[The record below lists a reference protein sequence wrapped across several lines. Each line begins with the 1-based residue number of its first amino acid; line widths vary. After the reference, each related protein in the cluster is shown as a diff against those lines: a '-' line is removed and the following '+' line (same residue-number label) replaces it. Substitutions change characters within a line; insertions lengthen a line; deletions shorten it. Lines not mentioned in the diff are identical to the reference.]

1 MIMTPWLRTIQ
12 QTLSRKFSRGGATNR
27 RSRRRVNTVAQ
38 TEFLEDRA
46 LLTTI
51 YTVTNISDSG
61 VGSLRQAIHDAN
73 VTTPGP
79 DEIHFNIMAPSTF
92 TFQPL
97 TPYEA
102 ISEPLVI
109 DGYTQL
115 GSTANSATVG
125 TNAQLLIQLSGDGPG
140 TTATNGLTITS
151 GNSIVRGLV
160 VNKFSGVGIELL
172 GGTTGNTI
180 TGNFIGTDR
189 TASVAMPNGVGLS
202 LRMNSNGNTIGG
214 TLKRDRNVIS
224 ANSSK
229 GIEIGTS
236 NNTVRGNL
244 IGTNSTG
251 TNSLGSQPFG
261 VRITSF
267 PSATAGDS
275 PSFGRNNLIGGV
287 TKDDGNTIAFNRTG
301 VAIDKGTSAAL
312 DLSRNNQIL
321 GNSIFS
327 NGLSTGLGIDLM
339 PLNVLGV
346 TVNDAGD
353 ADVGPNN
360 LQNFPVLQPITHSG
374 AIYSVNYDVPSLAA
388 NSTYPL
394 RVEFFRADANG
405 QEGKE
410 FLGADVYLTPGSK
423 SFSFPAGTAFL
434 AGDKV
439 VATATDELDAVG
451 GVAVTGSTSEFSSAV
466 EADPCTL
473 IVTTTSDVGAGSLR
487 EAINCANSMPGLDT
501 ISFSIGTGLQT
512 INVLSPLP
520 TVTDKVIIDGTTQ
533 PGFNALTCVP
543 IIQLNGSGAGLTA
556 NGLRINAGNSVVRG
570 LVINRFSQ
578 SGIRLSV
585 NGSNVVAGNYL
596 GTSITGAADL
606 GNVIHG
612 VYIDN
617 TTKNVIGGLNAC
629 DKNVIS
635 GNNSRGVLISGIL
648 ATGNRVVGNFIGT
661 AANGLLPLGN
671 GFDGIATIGD
681 GGSNFIGGNTNS
693 SRNLISANG
702 SDGIE
707 LGSSVNMVRMN
718 FIGTDLNGN
727 KGVAG
732 MGNKGNG
739 ILIRLTSN
747 TVHNNVI
754 SGNGGDGVEILATS
768 LLPGNVLR
776 GNLIGTNATGT
787 VNAATAP
794 NGNLGNGVEIIGSPG
809 NQIGGGGL
817 GAKNVI
823 SSNRLHGVHII
834 GAGATRNLV
843 QGNHIGTDIT
853 GTAAIGNRIDGV
865 GINGAPNNT
874 IGGSLAGTGNLVA
887 GNLGNGVEI
896 FNTGAT
902 GNLVLGN
909 HIGTDVS
916 GVFALPNYRGVYV
929 YNASSNRVGGTG
941 TTDGNLISG
950 NRYSGVFLR
959 GAANSNVIEG
969 NSIGTNVIGGALGN
983 GGDGISVQGSNNR
996 IGGLF
1001 VATAGTHTT
1010 PNTPDNAANVIAFN
1024 GGWGVSVN
1032 AGIQNSIRR
1041 NSIFSNAFSGIN
1053 LISGGNITLAAPV
1066 CSVAAGMIVTVA
1078 AGVGRLEFFLAD
1090 SSSSG
1095 EGAVFVTDVVK
1106 TSSTVTVP
1114 FSGLIPSGSVLVATF
1129 TDASGNTSRFS
1140 NPFTVLW

>member
-1 MIMTPWLRTIQ
+1 MLMTPWLRTLQ
-12 QTLSRKFSRGGATNR
+12 QTLSRRFSGRATNR
-27 RSRRRVNTVAQ
+27 RNRRRVNTVAQ

-51 YTVTNISDSG
+51 YTVTNINDSG
-61 VGSLRQAIHDAN
+61 TGSLRQAIHDAN

-109 DGYTQL
+109 DGYTQF
-115 GSTANSATVG
+115 GSISNSATVG

-180 TGNFIGTDR
+180 IGNFIGTDR
-189 TASVAMPNGVGLS
+189 TAAVAMPNGVGLS

-251 TNSLGSQPFG
+251 TNGLGSQPFG

-267 PSATAGDS
+267 PSASAGDS
-275 PSFGRNNLIGGV
+275 PSFGRHNLIGGV
-287 TKDDGNTIAFNRTG
+287 NKDHGNTIAFNRTG

-312 DLSRNNQIL
+312 NLSRNNQIL

-327 NGLSTGLGIDLM
+327 NGGSSSSLLGIDLM

-346 TVNDAGD
+346 TANDVGD

-374 AIYSVNYDVPSLAA
+374 SIYSVNYDVPSLAA

-394 RVEFFRADANG
+394 RVEFFRADAMG

-423 SFSFPAGTAFL
+423 TFSFPAGTAFL

-451 GVAVTGSTSEFSSAV
+451 GVSVTGSTSEFSFAV

-473 IVTTTSDVGAGSLR
+473 IVTTTSDVGPGSLR

-501 ISFSIGTGLQT
+501 ISFSIGSGLQT

-533 PGFNALTCVP
+533 PGFNALNCIP
-543 IIQLNGSGAGLTA
+543 IIELNGSAAGLAA
-556 NGLRINAGNSVVRG
+556 NGLRINSGNSVVRG

-596 GTSITGAADL
+596 GTSVTGAADL

-612 VYIDN
+612 VYVDN
-617 TTKNVIGGLNAC
+617 TTKNVIGGLSAC

-635 GNNSRGVLISGIL
+635 GNNSRGVVISGTL
-648 ATGNRVVGNFIGT
+648 ATANRIVGNFIGT
-661 AANGLLPLGN
+661 TANGLLPLGN
-671 GFDGIATIGD
+671 GFDGIATIADAGN
-681 GGSNFIGGNTNS
+681 NFIGGNTNS

-702 SDGIE
+702 GDGIE

-747 TVHNNVI
+747 TVLNNVI
-754 SGNGGDGVEILATS
+754 SGNSGDGVEIQATS

-794 NGNLGNGVEIIGSPG
+794 NGNLRNGVEIIGSPG

-834 GAGATRNLV
+834 GVGATGNLV

-853 GTAAIGNRIDGV
+853 GTQAIGNRIDGV
-865 GINGAPNNT
+865 GINGAPNNI
-874 IGGSLAGTGNLVA
+874 IGGSLPGSGNLVA

-896 FNTGAT
+896 FDSGAT
-902 GNLVLGN
+902 GNRVLGN
-909 HIGTDVS
+909 QIGTDVS
-916 GVFALPNYRGVYV
+916 GTFALPNFRGVYI
-929 YNASSNRVGGTG
+929 YDASSNRVGGTG

-950 NRYSGVFLR
+950 NRYSGVYLR
-959 GAANSNVIEG
+959 GAANSNVVAG
-969 NSIGTNVIGGALGN
+969 NSIGINVIGGALGN

-996 IGGLF
+996 IGGL
-1001 VATAGTHTT
+1001 VVTVGTHTS

-1024 GGWGVSVN
+1024 GGSGVSVN
-1032 AGIQNSIRR
+1032 AGIRNSIRR
-1041 NSIFSNAFSGIN
+1041 NSIFSNALSGIN
-1053 LISGGNITLAAPV
+1053 LISSGNTMLAAPV
-1066 CSVAAGMIVTVA
+1066 CSVGAGMVVTVA

-1090 SSSSG
+1090 SSASG
-1095 EGAVFVTDVVK
+1095 EGTVFVTDVIT
-1106 TSSTVTVP
+1106 TSSLVTVS
-1114 FSGLIPSGSVLVATF
+1114 FSGLIPSGSILVATF
-1129 TDASGNTSRFS
+1129 TDALGNTSSFS
-1140 NPFTVLW
+1140 TPFSVLW